1 VEDAVTKTIRAR
13 FKGGV
18 LEPMEDIDLPEGE
31 EVTFTIMK
39 EPSAEDVEA
48 FRRAAGSWR
57 GKVDAD
63 ELIRGIYA
71 DRLIS
76 TRPTPEL

>member
-1 VEDAVTKTIRAR
+1 MSRTIRAR
-13 FKGGV
+13 FRGGV
-18 LEPMEDIDLPEGE
+18 LEPLEGIDLAEGKEVAVIIQDAPSE
-31 EVTFTIMK
+31 E
-39 EPSAEDVEA
+39 DLEA

-63 ELIRGIYA
+63 VLIHNIYG

-76 TRPTPEL
+76 TRPAPDL